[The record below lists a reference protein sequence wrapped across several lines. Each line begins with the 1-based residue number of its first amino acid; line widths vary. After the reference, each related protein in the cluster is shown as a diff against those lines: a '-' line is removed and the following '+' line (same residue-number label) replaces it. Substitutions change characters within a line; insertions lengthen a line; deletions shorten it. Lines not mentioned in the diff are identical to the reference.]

1 MKTKTKIFIGI
12 GAGLVILALVLVN
25 LKRSSSSEIKVEA
38 EKLKRT
44 DIVSIVTANG
54 KIKPRTDVKISANIS
69 AQIIE
74 LPVEE
79 GDRIHRGQLLVRLDP
94 GRYRAAVDQAK
105 AQLKLEK
112 ANLDQ
117 AEQNFNRIKP
127 LFEKN
132 LASQEQYDQSATQLS
147 VVRARHEAAQH
158 NLEQAEDDLSK
169 TIINSPI
176 DGIVSELRAEKGET
190 VIPGTMNNPGTVIMT
205 VSDLSAIEVEV
216 DVDETDIALVKVD
229 QTAEVSVDA
238 FRDTTFR
245 GRVIEVGS
253 AALAPGAGLGQEQV
267 TNFRVKILLLDKVA
281 GIKPGMT
288 ATADIVTAERK
299 NVLAVPIQ
307 AVVLRDSSA
316 LVKAKEKD
324 KKDSGAFASTPA
336 SAPASTAAPKKKKE
350 LEGVFVIRDGKAVFV
365 PVVVG
370 IADQTNIEVLSG
382 LQEGDM
388 IITGSYKTLR
398 TLENEAKVKTE
409 EKGKKAS

>member
-1 MKTKTKIFIGI
+1 MKTKTKIFIGT

-44 DIVSIVTANG
+44 DIISIVTANG

-336 SAPASTAAPKKKKE
+336 SASPSNGSSKKKKE
-350 LEGVFVIRDGKAVFV
+350 LEGVFVIRGGKAVFV
-365 PVVVG
+365 PVSVG

>member
-1 MKTKTKIFIGI
+1 MKTKTKIFIGA
-12 GAGLVILALVLVN
+12 GAGLLVFALVLIN

-54 KIKPRTDVKISANIS
+54 KIKPRTEVKISANIS

-79 GDRIHRGQLLVRLDP
+79 GNKIKRGQLLVRLDP
-94 GRYRAAVDQAK
+94 GRYQAAVDQAK

-112 ANLDQ
+112 ANLEQ

-132 LASQEQYDQSATQLS
+132 LASQEQFDQIQTQLS

-158 NLEQAEDDLSK
+158 STEQAEDDLSK
-169 TIINSPI
+169 TKISSPI
-176 DGIVSELRAEKGET
+176 DGIVSELKAEEGET

-205 VSDLSAIEVEV
+205 VADLSGIEVEV

-229 QTAEVSVDA
+229 HNAEISVDA
-238 FRDTTFR
+238 FKDTTFK

-253 AALAPGAGLGQEQV
+253 AALASGAGLGQEQV

-316 LVKAKEKD
+316 LVKAKDKD

-336 SAPASTAAPKKKKE
+336 SAPSGNANPKKKKE
-350 LEGVFVIRDGKAVFV
+350 LEGVFVIRNGKAVFV
-365 PVVVG
+365 PVAVG
-370 IADQTNIEVLSG
+370 IADQQNIEVLSG

-398 TLENEAKVKTE
+398 TLENEAKVKTD

>member
-1 MKTKTKIFIGI
+1 MKTKTKIFIGA

-94 GRYRAAVDQAK
+94 GRYRAALDQAK

-158 NLEQAEDDLSK
+158 SMEQAEDDLSK

-216 DVDETDIALVKVD
+216 DVDETDIALVKAD
-229 QTAEVSVDA
+229 QSAEVSVDA

-336 SAPASTAAPKKKKE
+336 SAPTSTAAPKKKKE

-365 PVVVG
+365 PVSVG

-398 TLENEAKVKTE
+398 TLENEAKVKTD

>member
-1 MKTKTKIFIGI
+1 
-12 GAGLVILALVLVN
+12 
-25 LKRSSSSEIKVEA
+25 
-38 EKLKRT
+38 
-44 DIVSIVTANG
+44 
-54 KIKPRTDVKISANIS
+54 
-69 AQIIE
+69 
-74 LPVEE
+74 
-79 GDRIHRGQLLVRLDP
+79 
-94 GRYRAAVDQAK
+94 
-105 AQLKLEK
+105 LKLEK

-158 NLEQAEDDLSK
+158 SMEQAEDDLSK

-229 QTAEVSVDA
+229 QNAEVSVDA

-288 ATADIVTAERK
+288 ATADITTAERK

-324 KKDSGAFASTPA
+324 KKDSGAFASTP
-336 SAPASTAAPKKKKE
+336 SSTPASTAVPKKKKE

-365 PVVVG
+365 PVSVG

-398 TLENEAKVKTE
+398 TLENEAKVKTD

>member
-1 MKTKTKIFIGI
+1 MKTKTKIFIGT
-12 GAGLVILALVLVN
+12 GAGLVIVALVLVN

-44 DIVSIVTANG
+44 DIISIVTANG

-288 ATADIVTAERK
+288 ATADITTAERK

-336 SAPASTAAPKKKKE
+336 SAPPSNGSSKKKKE
-350 LEGVFVIRDGKAVFV
+350 LEGVFVIRGGKAVFV
-365 PVVVG
+365 PVSVG

>member
-1 MKTKTKIFIGI
+1 MKTKTKIFIGA
-12 GAGLVILALVLVN
+12 GAGLLVLVLVLVN
-25 LKRSSSSEIKVEA
+25 LKRSSSSEFKVEA
-38 EKLKRT
+38 EKLART

-54 KIKPRTDVKISANIS
+54 KVKPKTDVKISANIS

-79 GDRIHRGQLLVRLDP
+79 GDKVRRGQLLVGLDP
-94 GRYRAAVDQAK
+94 GRYQAAVDQAK

-112 ANLDQ
+112 ANLEQ

-132 LASQEQYDQSATQLS
+132 LASQEQFDQSQTQLS
-147 VVRARHEAAQH
+147 VVRARYEAAQH
-158 NLEQAEDDLSK
+158 SMEQTQDDLAK
-169 TIINSPI
+169 TRITSPM
-176 DGIVSELRAEKGET
+176 DGLVSELRAEKGET

-205 VSDLSAIEVEV
+205 VSDLSSIEMEVE
-216 DVDETDIALVKVD
+216 VDETDIALVKLE
-229 QTAEVSVDA
+229 QAASISIDA
-238 FRDTTFR
+238 FKDTTFK
-245 GRVIEVGS
+245 GRVVEVGS

-267 TNFRVKILLLDKVA
+267 TNFRVKILLLDNVP

-288 ATADIVTAERK
+288 STVDITTAERK

-307 AVVLRDSSA
+307 AVVLRDSSE

-324 KKDSGAFASTPA
+324 KKDSGAFAST
-336 SAPASTAAPKKKKE
+336 STPSGGGKPKKNKE
-350 LEGVFVIRDGKAVFV
+350 LEGVFVIRNGKAVFV
-365 PVVVG
+365 PVMVG
-370 IADQTNIEVLSG
+370 VADQQNIEVVSG
-382 LQEGDM
+382 LSEGDM
-388 IITGSYKTLR
+388 VITGSYKTLR

>member
-1 MKTKTKIFIGI
+1 MKTKTKIFIGA

-94 GRYRAAVDQAK
+94 GRYRAALDQAK

-158 NLEQAEDDLSK
+158 SMEQAEDDLSK

-229 QTAEVSVDA
+229 QNAEVSVDA

-288 ATADIVTAERK
+288 ATADITTAERK

-324 KKDSGAFASTPA
+324 KKDSGAFASTP
-336 SAPASTAAPKKKKE
+336 SSTPASTAAPKKKKE

-365 PVVVG
+365 PVSVG

-398 TLENEAKVKTE
+398 TLENEAKVKTD

>member
-1 MKTKTKIFIGI
+1 MKTKTKIFIGT

-44 DIVSIVTANG
+44 DIISIVTANG

-288 ATADIVTAERK
+288 ATADITTAERK

-336 SAPASTAAPKKKKE
+336 SAPPSNGSSKKKKE
-350 LEGVFVIRDGKAVFV
+350 LEGVFVIRGGKAVFV
-365 PVVVG
+365 PVSVG

>member
-1 MKTKTKIFIGI
+1 MKTKTKIFIGA
-12 GAGLVILALVLVN
+12 GAGLVIVALVLVN

-158 NLEQAEDDLSK
+158 NLEQA
-169 TIINSPI
+169 
-176 DGIVSELRAEKGET
+176 
-190 VIPGTMNNPGTVIMT
+190 
-205 VSDLSAIEVEV
+205 
-216 DVDETDIALVKVD
+216 
-229 QTAEVSVDA
+229 
-238 FRDTTFR
+238 
-245 GRVIEVGS
+245 
-253 AALAPGAGLGQEQV
+253 
-267 TNFRVKILLLDKVA
+267 
-281 GIKPGMT
+281 
-288 ATADIVTAERK
+288 
-299 NVLAVPIQ
+299 
-307 AVVLRDSSA
+307 
-316 LVKAKEKD
+316 
-324 KKDSGAFASTPA
+324 
-336 SAPASTAAPKKKKE
+336 
-350 LEGVFVIRDGKAVFV
+350 
-365 PVVVG
+365 
-370 IADQTNIEVLSG
+370 
-382 LQEGDM
+382 
-388 IITGSYKTLR
+388 
-398 TLENEAKVKTE
+398 
-409 EKGKKAS
+409 

>member
-1 MKTKTKIFIGI
+1 MKTKTKIFIGA
-12 GAGLVILALVLVN
+12 GAGLVVLALVMIN
-25 LKRSSSSEIKVEA
+25 LKRSSSSEVKVEA
-38 EKLKRT
+38 EKLKRS

-54 KIKPRTDVKISANIS
+54 KVKPKTDVKISANIS

-79 GDRIHRGQLLVRLDP
+79 GDKIKRGQLLVGLDP
-94 GRYRAAVDQAK
+94 GRYQAAVDQAK

-112 ANLDQ
+112 ANLEQ

-132 LASQEQYDQSATQLS
+132 LASQEQFDLVQTQLS
-147 VVRARHEAAQH
+147 VVRARYEAAQH
-158 NLEQAEDDLSK
+158 NIEQAQDDLTK
-169 TIINSPI
+169 TRIISPM

-205 VSDLSAIEVEV
+205 VSDLSSIEVEV

-229 QTAEVSVDA
+229 QMAEISVDA
-238 FRDTTFR
+238 FRDTTFK
-245 GRVIEVGS
+245 GRVVEVGS
-253 AALAPGAGLGQEQV
+253 SALASGTGLGQEQV

-288 ATADIVTAERK
+288 STADIVTAERK
-299 NVLAVPIQ
+299 NVLAIPIQ

-324 KKDSGAFASTPA
+324 KKDSGAFASTPT
-336 SAPASTAAPKKKKE
+336 SAPSGNGNPKKKKE

-365 PVVVG
+365 PVAVG
-370 IADQTNIEVLSG
+370 VADQQNIEVLSG

-388 IITGSYKTLR
+388 VITGSYKTLR
-398 TLENEAKVKTE
+398 TLENEAKVKFE
-409 EKGKKAS
+409 DKGKKVF

>member
-1 MKTKTKIFIGI
+1 MKTKTKIFIGA
-12 GAGLVILALVLVN
+12 GAGLVIVALVLVN

-288 ATADIVTAERK
+288 ATADITTAERK

-336 SAPASTAAPKKKKE
+336 SAPPSNGSSKKKKE

-365 PVVVG
+365 PVSVG

>member
-1 MKTKTKIFIGI
+1 MKTKTKIFIGT
-12 GAGLVILALVLVN
+12 GAGLVIVALVLVN

-336 SAPASTAAPKKKKE
+336 STPASTAAPKKKKE
-350 LEGVFVIRDGKAVFV
+350 LEGVFVIRDGKAIFV
-365 PVVVG
+365 SVSVG

>member
-1 MKTKTKIFIGI
+1 MKTKTKIFIGA
-12 GAGLVILALVLVN
+12 GAGLVIVALVLVN
-25 LKRSSSSEIKVEA
+25 LKRSSSSEVKVEA

-79 GDRIHRGQLLVRLDP
+79 GNRIHRGQLLVRLDP

-238 FRDTTFR
+238 FRDTTFK

-288 ATADIVTAERK
+288 ATADITTAERK

-336 SAPASTAAPKKKKE
+336 SAPPSNGSSKKKKE
-350 LEGVFVIRDGKAVFV
+350 LEGVFVIRGGKAVFV
-365 PVVVG
+365 PVSVG

>member
-1 MKTKTKIFIGI
+1 MKTKTKIFIGA
-12 GAGLVILALVLVN
+12 GAGLVVLALVLVN
-25 LKRSSSSEIKVEA
+25 LKRSSSSEVKVEA
-38 EKLKRT
+38 EKLKRS

-54 KIKPRTDVKISANIS
+54 KVKPKTDVKISANIS

-79 GDRIHRGQLLVRLDP
+79 GDRIKRGQLLVGLDP
-94 GRYRAAVDQAK
+94 GRYQAALDQAK

-112 ANLDQ
+112 ANLEQ

-132 LASQEQYDQSATQLS
+132 LASQEQYDLVQTQLA

-158 NLEQAEDDLSK
+158 NIEQAQDDLAK
-169 TIINSPI
+169 TRIASPI

-205 VSDLSAIEVEV
+205 VSDLSSIEVEV
-216 DVDETDIALVKVD
+216 DVDETDIALVKTE
-229 QTAEVSVDA
+229 QTAEISVDA
-238 FRDTTFR
+238 FRDTTFK
-245 GRVIEVGS
+245 GRVVEVGS
-253 AALAPGAGLGQEQV
+253 SALAPGSGLGQEQV

-288 ATADIVTAERK
+288 ATADITTAERK

-324 KKDSGAFASTPA
+324 KKDSGAFASTP
-336 SAPASTAAPKKKKE
+336 SSNPSGNSNPRKKKE

-365 PVVVG
+365 PVSVG

-388 IITGSYKTLR
+388 VITGSYKTLR
-398 TLENEAKVKTE
+398 TLENEAKVKTD